1 MKKWLVRISILLNG
15 AVLLTFLTV
24 WLGYQ
29 GYYLNPILRSSHE
42 RWVSQFELLPIHT
55 GDIVFLGDSI
65 TEGGAWEE
73 LFPDL
78 PVRNRGIGGDV
89 TVGVI
94 ERLHQVVDGRP
105 AKVFLLIGT
114 NDLSSLAG
122 KSPGDIAMN
131 IATIVDTIKTRSPE
145 TKIYVQSILP
155 RAAEYREKVEALNK
169 ALEQSTSSK
178 ATWIDLYPL
187 FLDSR
192 DGSINDDY
200 SNDELHLLGSGY
212 LKWRDFIK
220 PHVYD
225 DEPTTATTTN

>member
-1 MKKWLVRISILLNG
+1 
-15 AVLLTFLTV
+15 
-24 WLGYQ
+24 
-29 GYYLNPILRSSHE
+29 
-42 RWVSQFELLPIHT
+42 
-55 GDIVFLGDSI
+55 
-65 TEGGAWEE
+65 
-73 LFPDL
+73 
-78 PVRNRGIGGDV
+78 
-89 TVGVI
+89 
-94 ERLHQVVDGRP
+94 
-105 AKVFLLIGT
+105 
-114 NDLSSLAG
+114 
-122 KSPGDIAMN
+122 MN